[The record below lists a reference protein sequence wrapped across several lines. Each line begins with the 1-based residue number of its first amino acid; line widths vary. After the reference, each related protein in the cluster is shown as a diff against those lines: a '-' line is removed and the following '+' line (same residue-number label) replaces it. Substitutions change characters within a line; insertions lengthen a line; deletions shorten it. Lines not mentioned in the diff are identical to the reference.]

1 MLTLAF
7 GRGPDRP
14 ESTPDPQ
21 PAYSRRRRALHGG
34 LAAAAAVALALAAG
48 GCAGGTSGGG
58 APVTSGASSATA
70 ADVAPVAP
78 PAGAIPTT
86 TAAAPAT
93 STTITT
99 TARTEAAP
107 PDASTDAGST
117 PAAPPAP
124 ETPEAPTPTEP
135 AGSEPTEPA
144 DETAEPAATTS
155 TVAVATEASAATSTT
170 TTTSATAAPPIT
182 PLPRPEASTLDGLL
196 ALGRPLVIAHAGGD
210 QDHPHSTTYAYSR
223 SAAAGADVLELD
235 VQLTADGVLIV
246 QHDDTVDRTT
256 ETTGPVADL
265 TLAEIQVL
273 DNAHWF
279 VPGLWGDQTRPATE
293 YVFRGVRGGAT
304 EPPPGFDAEDFRVA
318 TFREVAERF
327 GHHVLDVEI
336 KLQRGPDGEE
346 DPRSGIATAEV
357 LAAEIAE
364 LGREDSVIV
373 ACFDDEVLAA
383 FQELAP
389 DVATSPGTDE
399 LVAWWLAGEALDPR
413 YRVLQVPFTYGGIEV
428 VQPDL
433 VDRVH
438 SEGRHVWVWL
448 SGTDVRES
456 REFYTEL
463 LRRGTDG
470 LIAGRPAEA
479 VAALA
484 EAP

>member
-1 MLTLAF
+1 M
-7 GRGPDRP
+7 
-14 ESTPDPQ
+14 
-21 PAYSRRRRALHGG
+21 
-34 LAAAAAVALALAAG
+34 
-48 GCAGGTSGGG
+48 
-58 APVTSGASSATA
+58 PVTSGASSATA
-70 ADVAPVAP
+70 ADAPRAAP
-78 PAGAIPTT
+78 PADTIPT
-86 TAAAPAT
+86 TAAAAPVT
-93 STTITT
+93 GTTTTT

-107 PDASTDAGST
+107 PDTSRDAGTTPAPAAAST
-117 PAAPPAP
+117 PAGPAAS
-124 ETPEAPTPTEP
+124 EAPEAPAPIEP
-135 AGSEPTEPA
+135 AGGA
-144 DETAEPAATTS
+144 AEPAASEAPT
-155 TVAVATEASAATSTT
+155 AAATAASAATSTT
-170 TTTSATAAPPIT
+170 MTTTT
-182 PLPRPEASTLDGLL
+182 PLPRPEASTVDGLL

-383 FQELAP
+383 FQQLAP

-399 LVAWWLAGEALDPR
+399 LVAWWLAGEALHPR
-413 YRVLQVPFTYGGIEV
+413 YRVLQVPFTYGGVEV

-433 VDRVH
+433 IDRVH

-448 SGTDVRES
+448 SGTDVAES
-456 REFYTEL
+456 GEFYTEL

-479 VAALA
+479 VAALV

>member
-1 MLTLAF
+1 M
-7 GRGPDRP
+7 
-14 ESTPDPQ
+14 
-21 PAYSRRRRALHGG
+21 
-34 LAAAAAVALALAAG
+34 
-48 GCAGGTSGGG
+48 
-58 APVTSGASSATA
+58 TSGAPSATA
-70 ADVAPVAP
+70 AHTAPAAP
-78 PAGAIPTT
+78 PADTVPATT
-86 TAAAPAT
+86 AAPAT
-93 STTITT
+93 TT
-99 TARTEAAP
+99 TAGTEAAP
-107 PDASTDAGST
+107 PAAGT
-117 PAAPPAP
+117 APGPAAAGTPAEPAAPEVAVPEPAPP
-124 ETPEAPTPTEP
+124 ETPEPAASEAPEAP
-135 AGSEPTEPA
+135 EPA
-144 DETAEPAATTS
+144 DGAAEPTHGAAEPAATPT
-155 TVAVATEASAATSTT
+155 
-170 TTTSATAAPPIT
+170 PPSMQ
-182 PLPRPEASTLDGLL
+182 PRPEASTLDGLL

-304 EPPPGFDAEDFRVA
+304 EPPAGFDAEDFRVA

-456 REFYTEL
+456 REFYAEL
-463 LRRGTDG
+463 LRRGVDG

>member
-1 MLTLAF
+1 M
-7 GRGPDRP
+7 
-14 ESTPDPQ
+14 
-21 PAYSRRRRALHGG
+21 
-34 LAAAAAVALALAAG
+34 
-48 GCAGGTSGGG
+48 
-58 APVTSGASSATA
+58 TSGASSATA
-70 ADVAPVAP
+70 ADAAR
-78 PAGAIPTT
+78 AASGADTT
-86 TAAAPAT
+86 TAAAAPVT
-93 STTITT
+93 GTTATT
-99 TARTEAAP
+99 TARTEVAP
-107 PDASTDAGST
+107 PDTSTDAATTPAPAAAST
-117 PAAPPAP
+117 PAGSAAS
-124 ETPEAPTPTEP
+124 EAPEAPEAPEP
-135 AGSEPTEPA
+135 AGGA
-144 DETAEPAATTS
+144 AEPAATTS
-155 TVAVATEASAATSTT
+155 TTAATAASVATSTT
-170 TTTSATAAPPIT
+170 TTTSATAAPPTPT

-256 ETTGPVADL
+256 GTTGPVADL

-279 VPGLWGDQTRPATE
+279 VPGLWGDRTLPATE

-346 DPRSGIATAEV
+346 DPRSGIAAAEV

-383 FQELAP
+383 FQQLAP

-428 VQPDL
+428 VEPDL

-448 SGTDVRES
+448 SGTDVAES

-479 VAALA
+479 VAALV

>member
-1 MLTLAF
+1 M
-7 GRGPDRP
+7 
-14 ESTPDPQ
+14 
-21 PAYSRRRRALHGG
+21 
-34 LAAAAAVALALAAG
+34 AAAAAT
-48 GCAGGTSGGG
+48 GT
-58 APVTSGASSATA
+58 
-70 ADVAPVAP
+70 
-78 PAGAIPTT
+78 TT
-86 TAAAPAT
+86 TAATTTTVGAEAGSPDAPAAASPEPPSDT
-93 STTITT
+93 GTATTGTVG
-99 TARTEAAP
+99 AEAAP
-107 PDASTDAGST
+107 PDESPAASPEPPPADGAATPDTGDT
-117 PAAPPAP
+117 PAEPADGAAAPAEPPAP
-124 ETPEAPTPTEP
+124 L
-135 AGSEPTEPA
+135 
-144 DETAEPAATTS
+144 
-155 TVAVATEASAATSTT
+155 
-170 TTTSATAAPPIT
+170 

-210 QDHPHSTTYAYSR
+210 QDHPHSTTYAYSQ
-223 SAAAGADVLELD
+223 SAAAGADILELD

-256 ETTGPVADL
+256 ETTGPVVDL

-279 VPGLWGDQTRPATE
+279 VPGLWGDRTRPATE

-318 TFREVAERF
+318 TFREVAELF

-336 KLQRGPDGEE
+336 KLQRGPDGEA
-346 DPRSGIATAEV
+346 DPRSGIAAAEV
-357 LAAEIAE
+357 LAAEITE

-383 FQELAP
+383 FQQLAP

-399 LVAWWLAGEALDPR
+399 LVAWWLAGEPLHPR
-413 YRVLQVPFTYGGIEV
+413 YRVLQVPFTYGGVEV

-448 SGTDVRES
+448 SGTDVLET
-456 REFYTEL
+456 REFYAEL
-463 LRRGTDG
+463 LRLGVDG

>member
-1 MLTLAF
+1 MT
-7 GRGPDRP
+7 
-14 ESTPDPQ
+14 
-21 PAYSRRRRALHGG
+21 
-34 LAAAAAVALALAAG
+34 AAAA
-48 GCAGGTSGGG
+48 S
-58 APVTSGASSATA
+58 
-70 ADVAPVAP
+70 
-78 PAGAIPTT
+78 
-86 TAAAPAT
+86 
-93 STTITT
+93 
-99 TARTEAAP
+99 TEAAP
-107 PDASTDAGST
+107 PEEDPGTASPEPAAGST
-117 PAAPPAP
+117 AAEPEPAAAETSESPA
-124 ETPEAPTPTEP
+124 PTEP
-135 AGSEPTEPA
+135 VEPVEPAEPA
-144 DETAEPAATTS
+144 DDAEPAATTS
-155 TVAVATEASAATSTT
+155 VVDDAGDPDSTT
-170 TTTSATAAPPIT
+170 TPESAPPPTT

-210 QDHPHSTTYAYSR
+210 QDHPHSTVYAYSR

-304 EPPPGFDAEDFRVA
+304 EPPAGFDAEDFRVA

-413 YRVLQVPFTYGGIEV
+413 YRVLQVPFTYGGVEV

>member
-1 MLTLAF
+1 M
-7 GRGPDRP
+7 
-14 ESTPDPQ
+14 
-21 PAYSRRRRALHGG
+21 
-34 LAAAAAVALALAAG
+34 
-48 GCAGGTSGGG
+48 
-58 APVTSGASSATA
+58 TSGASSATA
-70 ADVAPVAP
+70 ADAARAASG
-78 PAGAIPTT
+78 AGTIPT
-86 TAAAPAT
+86 TAAAAPVT
-93 STTITT
+93 GTTTTT

-107 PDASTDAGST
+107 PDTSRDAATTSAPAAAST
-117 PAAPPAP
+117 PAGPAAS
-124 ETPEAPTPTEP
+124 EAPEAPAPTEL
-135 AGSEPTEPA
+135 AGG
-144 DETAEPAATTS
+144 TAEPAATTS
-155 TVAVATEASAATSTT
+155 TAAATAASAATPATT
-170 TTTSATAAPPIT
+170 TPATAAPPAATATT
-182 PLPRPEASTLDGLL
+182 PLPRPEASTVDGLL

-256 ETTGPVADL
+256 GTTGPVADL

-279 VPGLWGDQTRPATE
+279 VPGLWGDRTLPATE

-346 DPRSGIATAEV
+346 DPRSGIAAAEV

-383 FQELAP
+383 FQQLAP

-428 VQPDL
+428 VEPDL

-448 SGTDVRES
+448 SGTDVLES
-456 REFYTEL
+456 REFYAEL

-479 VAALA
+479 VAALV